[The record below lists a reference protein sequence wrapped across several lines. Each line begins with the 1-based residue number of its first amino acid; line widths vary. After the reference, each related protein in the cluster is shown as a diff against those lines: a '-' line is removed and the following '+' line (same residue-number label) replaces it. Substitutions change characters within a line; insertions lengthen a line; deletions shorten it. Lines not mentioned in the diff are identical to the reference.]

1 MYNVSSLHVYFVGST
16 GSTNSDS
23 DCQSLHAGVCIRQQ
37 IISSQ
42 DCTIAKEALEILV
55 TCLQLRCELI
65 GKAHCCLEAIA
76 VYLYYLR

>member
-1 MYNVSSLHVYFVGST
+1 MYYVSLNWYERFLWHYRSINVLTGST

-23 DCQSLHAGVCIRQQ
+23 DSQSLHAGVCIRQQ

-55 TCLQLRCELI
+55 TCLQLRNELI
-65 GKAHCCLEAIA
+65 G
-76 VYLYYLR
+76 VY